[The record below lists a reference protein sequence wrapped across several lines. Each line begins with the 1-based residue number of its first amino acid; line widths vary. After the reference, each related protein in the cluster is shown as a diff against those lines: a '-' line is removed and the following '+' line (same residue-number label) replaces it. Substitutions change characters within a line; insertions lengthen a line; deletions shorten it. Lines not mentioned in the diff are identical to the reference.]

1 MARWAALKRRGGVTA
16 DSEATTLDLPLFL
29 SEAAALLLH
38 LLLHPLHCRR
48 TSRLRKRKIKSH
60 QAQRFD
66 AVGFS
71 LLLAGFLFFVRLC

>member
-1 MARWAALKRRGGVTA
+1 MARWAALRRRGGVTA

-48 TSRLRKRKIKSH
+48 TSRLRRRRIKSH
-60 QAQRFD
+60 QPQRFD

-71 LLLAGFLFFVRLC
+71 

>member
-1 MARWAALKRRGGVTA
+1 MSFFVEILRSRMARWAALRRLGGVTA

-48 TSRLRKRKIKSH
+48 TSRLEDYDYVECH
-60 QAQRFD
+60 L
-66 AVGFS
+66 VW
-71 LLLAGFLFFVRLC
+71 GFLN